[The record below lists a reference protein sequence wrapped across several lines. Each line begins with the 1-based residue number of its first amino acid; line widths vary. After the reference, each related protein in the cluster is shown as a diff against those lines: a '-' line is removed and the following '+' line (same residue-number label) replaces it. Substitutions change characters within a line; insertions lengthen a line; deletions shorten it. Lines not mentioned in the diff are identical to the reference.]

1 MPTKHTAPGDTN
13 MTNRTPTTNPTDLV
27 NVELAE
33 KQEKTL
39 TPLESVYTMN
49 PMKGISLKQ
58 HWHCPRCKVSVTT
71 YITLSTPPQHRC
83 LKAANQPKPLQPSEG
98 EHNGK

>member
-13 MTNRTPTTNPTDLV
+13 MMSRTPTTNPTDLV

-33 KQEKTL
+33 KQENFL
-39 TPLESVYTMN
+39 TMTHPICNMN

-58 HWHCPRCKVSVTT
+58 HWHCPRCQVSVTT

-83 LKAANQPKPLQPSEG
+83 VKAANKPKPLTLSEG
-98 EHNGK
+98 EQ

>member
-1 MPTKHTAPGDTN
+1 
-13 MTNRTPTTNPTDLV
+13 MTNQTPITNATAV
-27 NVELAE
+27 GNVELAE
-33 KQEKTL
+33 KQENILTL
-39 TPLESVYTMN
+39 TDPTYNIN

-83 LKAANQPKPLQPSEG
+83 LKAANQPKPLTPSEG
-98 EHNGK
+98 ETK